1 MVQNK
6 KACMFGLLT
15 PKYIHAM
22 TGTRDSLGAIIGE
35 LAGTSVVRRRILQ
48 TLFPLLLTMPWRLNF
63 KQMAR
68 WSGRNEGTIHNWFG
82 ANLELIDFQRSLI
95 DKFGSGDY
103 CVFFDPSY
111 ISKSGKHSP
120 GLSHFWSGQAGAVKR
135 GQEIGAFAV
144 GDLNHHTAFHL
155 SASLSPSSVTLK
167 EQGRTLME
175 HYVSLVKDRKAD
187 ILHFGGFLAVDGYFG
202 VSTFVKPVTALG
214 IEVISCLKSNT
225 ALYYPAPLVTAGKKR
240 QGRPRVKGDKIR
252 WADLDE
258 EQLPLI
264 CQDADKKVRTGA
276 VWVKCLKRIVMLVS
290 VEYLRADGSVQ
301 SHKLYFCTDTEKD
314 WAWILERYALRFQ
327 IEFIFRDAK
336 QFTGLTHCQSTNKT
350 KLENHFN
357 LALGA
362 VSVAKAAHWLPLD
375 KEQRGP
381 FSMVELKTY
390 YHNLMLVERFSI
402 ALNLNP
408 IETKNNPKI
417 KELLFSNTYVQMAA

>member
-362 VSVAKAAHWLPLD
+362 VSVAKAAHWLPMD
-375 KEQRGP
+375 REQRGP

-408 IETKNNPKI
+408 TETKNNPKI